1 MPVTF
6 DRDIRRIQ
14 NAKEGS
20 VASGDSKN
28 IVSHS
33 PAVRTMSDGEQ
44 VFAQE
49 SNKPLTLYKKNKG
62 ALWKVALSKDGNQII
77 EKNLEVKGR
86 IVSND
91 IRGSVGATSGLVLD
105 STGVV
110 MIGRST
116 PLATTKDPLLE
127 VDGLVS
133 FDGFM
138 SRAGQG
144 GSDDDDNYMNFYW
157 DGSYIDGWVD
167 TTEVWP
173 NETSDYRIKENVT
186 DVSDGVLDKINE
198 LRPIHYTQ
206 KECGIFKK
214 FDDQRVSF
222 IAHELEEHFPDI
234 VKGDKDA
241 VDDNGDPVFQSY
253 NNTRLTA
260 YLIKAVQELSAKVTA
275 LENN

>member
-1 MPVTF
+1 MSRE
-6 DRDIRRIQ
+6 DRRISNIKQ
-14 NAKEGS
+14 NAINDINYYPSNNAVPEG
-20 VASGDSKN
+20 D
-28 IVSHS
+28 IIISHPKGKS
-33 PAVRTMSDGEQ
+33 LR
-44 VFAQE
+44 
-49 SNKPLTLYKKNKG
+49 LYKKLKG
-62 ALWKVALSKDGNQII
+62 MLWWNDFTKDGNQTI
-77 EKNLEVKGR
+77 ENNLEVKGR

-167 TTEVWP
+167 TSEVWP

-186 DVSDGVLDKINE
+186 DVSDGILDKINE

>member
-1 MPVTF
+1 M
-6 DRDIRRIQ
+6 DSDSRRIQ
-14 NAKEGS
+14 NSKE
-20 VASGDSKN
+20 SG
-28 IVSHS
+28 I
-33 PAVRTMSDGEQ
+33 RTVEKSLSARNMLEGEQ
-44 VFAQE
+44 LM
-49 SNKPLTLYKKNKG
+49 SKPKGKPLALYKKHKG
-62 ALWKVALSKDGNQII
+62 TLWKTSFSKGSNTTI
-77 EKNLEVKGR
+77 EENLEVKGR
-86 IVSND
+86 ILSND
-91 IRGSVGATSGLVLD
+91 VVL
-105 STGVV
+105 
-110 MIGRST
+110 IGRRT
-116 PLATTKDPLLE
+116 PLATTKNPLLE

>member
-1 MPVTF
+1 M
-6 DRDIRRIQ
+6 DSDSRRIQ
-14 NAKEGS
+14 NSKE
-20 VASGDSKN
+20 SG
-28 IVSHS
+28 I
-33 PAVRTMSDGEQ
+33 RTVEKSLSARNMLEGEQ
-44 VFAQE
+44 LM
-49 SNKPLTLYKKNKG
+49 SKPKGKPLALYKKHKG
-62 ALWKVALSKDGNQII
+62 TLWKTSFSKGSNTTI
-77 EKNLEVKGR
+77 EENLEVKGR

-91 IRGSVGATSGLVLD
+91 IRGSVGAPSGLVLD

-167 TTEVWP
+167 TSEVWP

-214 FDDQRVSF
+214 FDDQRISF

>member
-1 MPVTF
+1 
-6 DRDIRRIQ
+6 
-14 NAKEGS
+14 
-20 VASGDSKN
+20 
-28 IVSHS
+28 
-33 PAVRTMSDGEQ
+33 
-44 VFAQE
+44 
-49 SNKPLTLYKKNKG
+49 
-62 ALWKVALSKDGNQII
+62 
-77 EKNLEVKGR
+77 
-86 IVSND
+86 
-91 IRGSVGATSGLVLD
+91 
-105 STGVV
+105 
-110 MIGRST
+110 
-116 PLATTKDPLLE
+116 
-127 VDGLVS
+127 
-133 FDGFM
+133 M

-214 FDDQRVSF
+214 FDDQRISF